1 MYFKTYT
8 INISKIKIH
17 TFYFI
22 SEGYFMN
29 IISGFEVVG
38 KCTECNNIVLKP
50 RKSLDATT
58 TCIDCGVVEESS
70 IIYFKDLHDK
80 DYLTICSIANF
91 IDNFIDKQDY
101 ITWLISEECLDIE
114 DKENIA
120 TVYVFKELQSRINQ
134 LETETIN
141 INQFNNT
148 ARSLLEE
155 INDELAESRSKNKE
169 LVEVVKKLE
178 AFIKKTNRE
187 YHKFMGEYKL
197 KRILRYENIIKY
209 NIMKSLSS
217 ILLQK
222 SLLDTGSKLDNFIIS
237 IPIQDK
243 ELNKKD
249 IKALDRAFSYAGYEI
264 NLNYEDESK
273 KYLEMRITIGSEKS
287 RSRKVFKHSGIMN
300 VEGVINLINM

>member
-1 MYFKTYT
+1 
-8 INISKIKIH
+8 
-17 TFYFI
+17 
-22 SEGYFMN
+22 MN
-29 IISGFEVVG
+29 IINGFEVVG
-38 KCTECNNIVLKP
+38 KCTKCNNIVLKP
-50 RKSLDATT
+50 RKSLDATN
-58 TCIDCGVVEESS
+58 TCIDCGVVEDNE

-80 DYLTICSIANF
+80 DYLAICSIAKF
-91 IDNFIDKQDY
+91 IDSFIDKQDY
-101 ITWLISEECLDIE
+101 ITWLISEECSCME
-114 DKENIA
+114 NKESII
-120 TVYVFKELQSRINQ
+120 TIYMFRELQSRINQ

-222 SLLDTGSKLDNFIIS
+222 SLLDTGSKLDNFIIN
-237 IPIQDK
+237 IPTLDK

-249 IKALDRAFSYAGYEI
+249 IKALDRAFSCAGYRV
-264 NLNYEDESK
+264 NLNYTDESK
-273 KYLEMRITIGSEKS
+273 RYLEMRITIESEES
-287 RSRKVFKHSGIMN
+287 RSRKIFKHSGIMN
-300 VEGVINLINM
+300 VEGVINLINI